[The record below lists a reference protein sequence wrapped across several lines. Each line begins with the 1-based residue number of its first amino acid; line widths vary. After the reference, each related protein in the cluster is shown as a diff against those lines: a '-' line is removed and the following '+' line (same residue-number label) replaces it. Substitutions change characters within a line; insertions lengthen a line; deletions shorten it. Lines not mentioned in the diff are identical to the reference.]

1 MHLLLYLHWNLNIFI
16 LWLLYIPCIVEV
28 GSDITSIGE
37 VKDCV
42 RITFSGSD
50 DGWIEML
57 LNVDFSNLS
66 KLTGDEVAL

>member
-1 MHLLLYLHWNLNIFI
+1 
-16 LWLLYIPCIVEV
+16 LYIPCIVEV

-50 DGWIEML
+50 DGRIEML
-57 LNVDFSNLS
+57 LNVDFSDLS